1 MEQKIKNI
9 FLCPYLKESSDGA
22 VCEAAVSMVKNN
34 LIKDIEDINIKICT
48 SRHFESCYIYYA
60 TLKRK
65 ASAYRPQVTSSDIL
79 INNRNRAANAL

>member
-1 MEQKIKNI
+1 MNLQIKNI
-9 FLCPYLKESSDGA
+9 FLCPYLEESPDGE

-34 LIKDIEDINIKICT
+34 LIKDIEGVNIKICT

-65 ASAYRPQVTSSDIL
+65 ASAYSPQVTSGDIL
-79 INNRNRAANAL
+79 INNRSRAANAL